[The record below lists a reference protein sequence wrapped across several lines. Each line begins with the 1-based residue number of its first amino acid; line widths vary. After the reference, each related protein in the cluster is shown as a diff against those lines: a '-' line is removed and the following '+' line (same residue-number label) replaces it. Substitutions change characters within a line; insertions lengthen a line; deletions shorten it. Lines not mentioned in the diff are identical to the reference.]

1 MLGQGLKI
9 YFVMIL
15 NFPTDLIVGILLEW
29 SILREIMW
37 CKFWPTRMRRC
48 LHWLI
53 CQNNHLCGKTPIY
66 YILESLYTIY
76 LEFKCTLNSRC
87 SIFNCKF
94 FCVLCSVTDLTS
106 TWLGTLSIVVSLGII
121 THSAFHQGY
130 DQVYASLIK
139 YKPSAK
145 VIKKPRTKLSPV

>member
-1 MLGQGLKI
+1 MMLSFPC
-9 YFVMIL
+9 YSWYTSWMEYTPWNNVMLIL
-15 NFPTDLIVGILLEW
+15 TDARATLFALLPKRKHIFCEE
-29 SILREIMW
+29 RH
-37 CKFWPTRMRRC
+37 K
-48 LHWLI
+48 
-53 CQNNHLCGKTPIY
+53 
-66 YILESLYTIY
+66 YIAFESPRTQY
-76 LEFKCTLNSRC
+76 LQFKCTHNSRC
-87 SIFNCKF
+87 SIFHWKF